1 MTLLQKTR
9 EIINDS
15 IKSVIFIDEK
25 AYEPFSNLPSGN
37 HTETALSQNLFK
49 KFKTKGISLSI
60 HKFSPNDFDDAKKIG
75 YLLKKRDLVLL
86 DWKLDGESGEEF
98 SLRLLSKI
106 IQEKNI
112 HFCSIYTSQNNSDEI
127 INNILA
133 YFSGFDRAY
142 YQNIFD
148 ELDPYLDGQFDLL
161 DQISYDNKELNRNL
175 RNSFVEIDDQLPK
188 LISEITDLKAI
199 GEALIQ
205 VKIAFS
211 NFQKAEQPI
220 KYSPKHLNRKNK
232 TLNINNTIITI
243 ISKDEDNANKIIN
256 TIINQ
261 VSKSENCYSQILGLD
276 MQNVF
281 NNETS
286 FIDENLLDTN
296 LDTLMFH
303 RRQLISNK
311 LENEFENFIKII
323 LLEHSKVKL
332 ENSILKTLEKTFLDR
347 VTKRRLN
354 IEPQKIAKLNTF
366 YNGSFINN
374 KEILNFGDVFKDKK
388 GNFYLC
394 ITPLCDCI
402 LHGGKS
408 NIGFKY
414 YFVKGQKSNLDDAIK
429 VGENGFVSF
438 LDDKTSVVWKQDE
451 YIKPFQLYIPNPNL
465 VDNKITYLD
474 WDKNNDKDEVE
485 IEYIFTIR
493 QNYTQRIVNHAFGH
507 PIRVG
512 VDFVKK

>member
-25 AYEPFSNLPSGN
+25 AYEPFSTLPSGN
-37 HTETALSQNLFK
+37 NIETTLSKNLLK
-49 KFKTKGISLSI
+49 KFKTKGISLAI
-60 HKFSPNDFDDAKKIG
+60 HKFSPSDFDNANKIS

-86 DWKLDGESGEEF
+86 DWKLDGESGEEY

-127 INNILA
+127 INNILS

-142 YQNIFD
+142 YQNIFN
-148 ELDPYLDGQFDLL
+148 ELDPYLDGQEVLL
-161 DQISYDNKELNRNL
+161 DQISYNDKEINKNLIQSFIEINSELPR
-175 RNSFVEIDDQLPK
+175 I
-188 LISEITDLKAI
+188 ITEFTNIKGLGD
-199 GEALIQ
+199 ALIQ

-211 NFQKAEQPI
+211 NLQKAEQAI
-220 KYSPKHLNRKNK
+220 KYGPKHLNRDNK
-232 TLNINNTIITI
+232 SLNINNTIITI
-243 ISKDEDNANKIIN
+243 ISKDEDNASKIVNKIIS
-256 TIINQ
+256 Q

-303 RRQLISNK
+303 RRQLINNN

-323 LLEHSKVKL
+323 LLEHSKLKL
-332 ENSILKTLEKTFLDR
+332 ENSLLKTLDKTFLDR

-354 IEPQKIAKLNTF
+354 IESHKIAKLNTF

-374 KEILNFGDVFKDKK
+374 KTLLNFGDVFKDKK

-402 LHGGKS
+402 LHNGKS

-414 YFVKGQKSNLDDAIK
+414 YFVKGQKSDLEEAIN
-429 VGENGFVSF
+429 VGEKGFVSF
-438 LDDKTSVVWKQDE
+438 LDDKTSVIWKQDE
-451 YIKPFQLYIPNPNL
+451 YIKPFQLYIPNPSFK
-465 VDNKITYLD
+465 DNKIIYLD
-474 WDKNNDKDEVE
+474 WNKKQDKEEIE
-485 IEYIFTIR
+485 IEYIFTIK

>member
-25 AYEPFSNLPSGN
+25 AYEPFSTLPSGN
-37 HTETALSQNLFK
+37 NIETTLSQNLLK

-60 HKFSPNDFDDAKKIG
+60 HKFSPNDFDDANKIS

-127 INNILA
+127 INNIVA

-142 YQNIFD
+142 YQNTFN
-148 ELDPYLDGQFDLL
+148 ELDPYLDGQAALL
-161 DQISYDNKELNRNL
+161 DQISYDNKELNKKL
-175 RNSFVEIDDQLPK
+175 RNSFLEINDQLPR
-188 LISEITDLKAI
+188 LICSITGLKGI

-211 NFQKAEQPI
+211 NFQKAERSI
-220 KYSPKHLNRKNK
+220 KYIPKHLNRENK

-243 ISKDEDNANKIIN
+243 ISKDEDNASKIIN
-256 TIINQ
+256 KIVNQ

-303 RRQLISNK
+303 RKQLISNN
-311 LENEFENFIKII
+311 LENEFENFIKIV
-323 LLEHSKVKL
+323 LLEHSKMKL
-332 ENSILKTLEKTFLDR
+332 ENSLLRTLEKTFLDR
-347 VTKRRLN
+347 VTKKRLN
-354 IEPQKIAKLNTF
+354 IDSQKIAKLNTF
-366 YNGSFINN
+366 YNGSYINN
-374 KEILNFGDVFKDKK
+374 KVLLNFGDVFKDNK

-402 LHGGKS
+402 LHEGKS

-414 YFVKGQKSNLDDAIK
+414 YFVKGQKSNLDKAINL
-429 VGENGFVSF
+429 GEKGFISF
-438 LDDKTSVVWKQDE
+438 LDDKTSVIWKQDE
-451 YIKPFQLYIPNPNL
+451 YIKPFQLYIPNPSID
-465 VDNKITYLD
+465 DNKTTFLD
-474 WDKNNDKDEVE
+474 WDEKNEKVEIE
-485 IEYIFTIR
+485 IEYIFTIK